1 MPHNTELI
9 AILCVGFVL
18 AFVLGMLAQ
27 RLKLSPLV
35 GYLVAGMIAG
45 PFTPGFVADQTLA
58 PQLAE
63 VGVILLMFGVG
74 LHFSLKDLMSV
85 KAIALPGAVVQIGAA
100 TAMGWAMAH
109 FWLGW
114 SHMAGL
120 MFGLALS
127 VASTVVLLRALE
139 ERRLVETTKGRIAV
153 GWLIVED
160 IAMVLALVLLPAI
173 AGKQVGA
180 DGESISIGGALLITL
195 FKVGA
200 FVALMLVVGRR
211 VIPKILER
219 VAGTGSRELFTLCV
233 LALAMGVAFGAA
245 ELFGVSFALGA
256 FFAGMLLNESEFS
269 HKAANDSLPLRDA
282 FAVLF
287 FVSVGM
293 LFNPTILLEHPL
305 QVLATFLI
313 IVLGKSFAAWAIVRA
328 FGKPNNTALTISASL
343 AQIGEFSFILAG
355 LGVGLEILPEQ
366 GQDLI
371 LAGAL
376 LSIVVN
382 PLLFSWLDRRVL
394 RMDLAANAALDAE
407 AVLPEGLANHAILVG
422 YGRVGRELARLL
434 QERGVPLVLI
444 EADRDRVTE
453 ARKQGFTTIFG
464 NAAAEAVLK
473 EARPDTAQLV
483 ILAVP
488 QALEA
493 GEVVARMKATN
504 PAITVLA
511 RAHSEAEV
519 KHLLEHGADAA
530 VLAERELAYSLADM
544 VMATPPYRPA
554 RVEAAPAA
562 R

>member
-9 AILCVGFVL
+9 AILCIGFVL

-85 KAIALPGAVVQIGAA
+85 KAIALPGAVVQIAVA

-109 FWLGW
+109 YWLGW

-173 AGKQVGA
+173 AGKQAGA
-180 DGESISIGGALLITL
+180 DGESVSIGGALLITL

-200 FVALMLVVGRR
+200 FVAVMLVVGRR

-256 FFAGMLLNESEFS
+256 FFAGMLLNESEFG

-293 LFNPTILLEHPL
+293 LFNPTILVEQPL

-313 IVLGKSFAAWAIVRA
+313 IVLGKSLAAWAIVRA
-328 FGKPNNTALTISASL
+328 FGKPNNTALTIAASL

-355 LGVGLEILPEQ
+355 LGVGLEILPEE

-407 AVLPEGLANHAILVG
+407 AGIPEGLSNHAILVG

-473 EARPDTAQLV
+473 EARPDTAQLA

-504 PAITVLA
+504 PEITVLA

-519 KHLLEHGADAA
+519 KHLLDHGADAA

-554 RVEAAPAA
+554 RVEAVPAA
-562 R
+562 G

>member
-1 MPHNTELI
+1 MPHHTELI
-9 AILCVGFVL
+9 TILCVGFVL

-85 KAIALPGAVVQIGAA
+85 KAIALPGAIVQIAVA

-173 AGKQVGA
+173 AGKQTGA
-180 DGESISIGGALLITL
+180 EGESVSIGGALLITL

-200 FVALMLVVGRR
+200 FVAVMLVIGRR

-256 FFAGMLLNESEFS
+256 FFAGMLLNESEFG

-293 LFNPTILLEHPL
+293 LFNPTILVERPL

-313 IVLGKSFAAWAIVRA
+313 IVLGKSLAAWAIVRA

-355 LGVGLEILPEQ
+355 LGVGLGILPEE

-382 PLLFSWLDRRVL
+382 PLIFSWLDRRVL

-407 AVLPEGLANHAILVG
+407 AAIPEGVSNHAILVG

-444 EADRDRVTE
+444 EADRDRVTD

-473 EARPDTAQLV
+473 EARPETAQLA

-493 GEVVARMKATN
+493 GEVIARLKATN
-504 PAITVLA
+504 PEITVLA

-519 KHLLEHGADAA
+519 KHLLDHGADAA

-562 R
+562 V